1 MAQQVQFRRGTTS
14 QHSTFTGAVGEVTV
28 DTDKDVVVVHDGS
41 TAGGF
46 PLIGAG
52 DIGTTIQAYD
62 ADTAKTDV
70 VQSFTAAQRGSVVAL
85 TAGATVTPDFAA
97 GNNFSLTIDQ
107 TTTLANPSNLTAGES
122 GAIAITQDATTAYAL
137 SYGSSWKIEGGA
149 PIFGSTLSATSTIV
163 YYVVSGTHIAAKLIS
178 EPIS

>member
-14 QHSTFTGAVGEVTV
+14 QHSTFTGAAGEVTV
-28 DTDKDVVVVHDGS
+28 DTDLNIVVVHDGS
-41 TAGGF
+41 TAGGN
-46 PLIGAG
+46 PM
-52 DIGTTIQAYD
+52 QPYD
-62 ADTAKTDV
+62 VDTAKTDV
-70 VQSFTAAQRGSVVAL
+70 VQSFTAAQRGSVVVL
-85 TAGATVTPDFAA
+85 TAAATVTPDFSA

-107 TTTLANPSNLTAGES
+107 ATTLNNPSNLTAGQS

-137 SYGSSWKIEGGA
+137 SYGSSWKFEGGA
-149 PIFGSTLSATSTIV
+149 PTFGSTLSATSTIV